1 MLFFNSQSIPELSGL
16 SFQQRMSVVRMATD
30 RLSVPTKLLL
40 NIVKLIILFAF
51 FMAIARAESW
61 HMLYYSIGLVIV
73 YPLIMRPL
81 TFYFARRFFRP
92 VRFKLYPETS
102 IDQEPSDAA

>member
-30 RLSVPTKLLL
+30 RLSVPIKLLL
-40 NIVKLIILFAF
+40 NIIKLIILFSF
-51 FMAIARAESW
+51 FMAIARAEGW
-61 HMLYYSIGLVIV
+61 YMLYYSLGLVIV
-73 YPLIMRPL
+73 YPLITRPL

-92 VRFKLYPETS
+92 VRFKLYPELST
-102 IDQEPSDAA
+102 DQEQNDAV